1 MPRSSRPLGQ
11 SEFAV
16 ALRALHERAGSPGQ
30 VAIGVA
36 VGRTHSCVGL
46 ILRGEYTPPWDTASA
61 IVEALGG
68 DPARFRA
75 AWEAS
80 DPKTRGERVR
90 PAPSAPGLRAL
101 IARHDRLGDDMR
113 AWMAASAPPAG
124 ASPGRLAGY
133 KLGAAGERSASVWHG
148 SAGCPQAA
156 TVHDLGEAVEW
167 ALDHERKVHGDGT

>member
-1 MPRSSRPLGQ
+1 MTRD

-16 ALRALHERAGSPGQ
+16 ALRALRKRAGNPGQ

-68 DPARFRA
+68 DPAGFRA

-80 DPKTRGERVR
+80 SPKTRGERVR

-113 AWMAASAPPAG
+113 AWMAASAPPDG
-124 ASPGRLAGY
+124 PCPGRLAGY
-133 KLGAAGERSASVWHG
+133 KLSAAGERGASVWHG
-148 SAGCPQAA
+148 SGGCPHVVAI
-156 TVHDLGEAVEW
+156 VHDLGEAVEW
-167 ALDHERKVHGDGT
+167 ALDHERKVHGDGS